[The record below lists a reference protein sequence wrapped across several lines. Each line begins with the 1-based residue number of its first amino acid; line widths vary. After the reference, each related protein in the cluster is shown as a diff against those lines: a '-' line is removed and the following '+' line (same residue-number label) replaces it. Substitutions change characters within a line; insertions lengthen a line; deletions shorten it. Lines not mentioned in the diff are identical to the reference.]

1 MLKTLILREL
11 LDYLKTTKFLI
22 GMMLTVALVVIVT
35 LVNITEY
42 TARKQAWLD
51 STREPSTEVV
61 FREPQPLSI
70 FIQGV
75 DLTVGEKKS
84 RFASQMIEEDLID
97 RSSDPFFDSAFSFG
111 SVDLLFVIKII
122 LSLLVVFFAYDNV
135 SGEKEKGTLGVSFA
149 NSLPRWRFMLG
160 KMLGG
165 FGVVTISLA
174 VSMLAAS
181 LIIAFH
187 PGVQYAIDE
196 WVRLLLI
203 FGVSLLYLAVFYSLS
218 TLVSII
224 TNSSASTLLL
234 LVQLWILITIVVPGG
249 SALLAQ
255 IVNPSDVPTRQ
266 ETEEQTQVIVQE
278 YNKKIQE
285 IMKLDTL
292 EPNEK
297 NFQRDNFRFRETSEA
312 IIGRVYIPMS
322 NALTREA
329 RKVQNTMLISP
340 AGLYE
345 RIALRLARTDF
356 EEYDY
361 FLQGVIG
368 HWHTVGIN
376 QLYRSFNDHIELPEE
391 FQVKEVPEFTYRSER
406 VLESLARMGGSI
418 FLLFLWSLVFF
429 VSAHAAFLRKDVR

>member
-1 MLKTLILREL
+1 
-11 LDYLKTTKFLI
+11 
-22 GMMLTVALVVIVT
+22 MLTVTLGVIVT

-70 FIQGV
+70 FVQGV
-75 DLTVGEKKS
+75 DLTVGEKSSKW
-84 RFASQMIEEDLID
+84 ALIN
-97 RSSDPFFDSAFSFG
+97 RNSDTFFDSAYNFG
-111 SVDLLFVIKII
+111 NVDLLFIIKII
-122 LSLLVVFFAYDNV
+122 ISLLVVFFAYANV
-135 SGEKEKGTLGVSFA
+135 SGEKENGTLSVSLA
-149 NSLPRWRFMLG
+149 NSLPRWQFMLG
-160 KMLGG
+160 KIIGG
-165 FGVVTISLA
+165 FSVVTIFLI
-174 VSMLAAS
+174 VSMFAAS
-181 LIIAFH
+181 LIVAFH

-196 WVRLLLI
+196 WVRLSLI

-224 TNSSASTLLL
+224 TNSSASTLLV

-255 IVNPSDVPTRQ
+255 LVSPVDIPSRE
-266 ETEEQTQVIVQE
+266 ETGAQVQQISAE
-278 YNKKIQE
+278 YEKKIQALG
-285 IMKLDTL
+285 KLDS
-292 EPNEK
+292 NEK
-297 NFQRDNFRFRETSEA
+297 NFQRDNLRWRESSEA
-312 IIGRVYIPMS
+312 ITNQVYIPLS

-329 RKVQNTMLISP
+329 QKVQITMLISP

-345 RIALRLARTDF
+345 RVAFRFAKTDF

-361 FLQGVIG
+361 FLQGVTG
-368 HWHTVGIN
+368 HWSTVFVN
-376 QLYRSFNDHIELPEE
+376 TLYRNFNEHIELPED

-418 FLLFLWSLVFF
+418 VLLFLWSMVFF

>member
-1 MLKTLILREL
+1 MLRTLILREL
-11 LDYLKTTKFLI
+11 FDYLKTTKFLI
-22 GMMLTVALVVIVT
+22 GMMLTVVLVVIVT

-70 FIQGV
+70 FVQGV
-75 DLTVGEKKS
+75 DLTVGDKNSK
-84 RFASQMIEEDLID
+84 RALIN
-97 RSSDPFFDSAFSFG
+97 RQSDTVFDPAYNFG
-111 SVDLLFVIKII
+111 NVDLLFIIKII
-122 LSLLVVFFAYDNV
+122 ISLLVVFFAYDNV
-135 SGEKEKGTLGVSFA
+135 SGEKENGTLGVSFA
-149 NSLPRWRFMLG
+149 NSLPKWQFMLG

-165 FGVVTISLA
+165 FGVVTIFLA
-174 VSMLAAS
+174 FSMLAAS

-187 PGVQYAIDE
+187 PGVQYTADE
-196 WVRLLLI
+196 WVRLSLI

-224 TNSSASTLLL
+224 TSSSASTLLV

-249 SALLAQ
+249 SALITQLVSP
-255 IVNPSDVPTRQ
+255 VNVPSLE
-266 ETEEQTQVIVQE
+266 ETETQVQQISAE
-278 YNKKIQE
+278 YEKKIQA

-297 NFQRDNFRFRETSEA
+297 NFQRDNLRWREKSEA
-312 IIGRVYIPMS
+312 ITNRVYIPMS

-329 RKVQNTMLISP
+329 QKVQNTMLISP

-345 RIALRLARTDF
+345 RIALRFARTDF

-361 FLQGVIG
+361 FLQGVTG
-368 HWHTVGIN
+368 HWSTVFVN
-376 QLYRSFNDHIELPEE
+376 TLYRNFNEHIELPED
-391 FQVKEVPEFTYRSER
+391 FQVKEVPEFTYHYEK
-406 VLESLARMGGSI
+406 VLESLARMGGGI
-418 FLLFLWSLVFF
+418 VLLFLWSMVFF